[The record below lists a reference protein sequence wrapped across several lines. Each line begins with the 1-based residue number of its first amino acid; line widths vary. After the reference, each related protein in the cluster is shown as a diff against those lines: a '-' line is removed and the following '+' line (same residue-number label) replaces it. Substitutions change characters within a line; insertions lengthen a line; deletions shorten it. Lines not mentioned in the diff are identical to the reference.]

1 MVCTRGTAQE
11 VLCRATLKGV
21 TLSHSQKRSSQA
33 GLVNFDLSASGMN
46 ERKVVTSIALGIGGV
61 AVDAGLSGLYV
72 EHLVRVKD
80 GCL

>member
-1 MVCTRGTAQE
+1 
-11 VLCRATLKGV
+11 
-21 TLSHSQKRSSQA
+21 
-33 GLVNFDLSASGMN
+33 LVNFDLSASGMN

-80 GCL
+80 VCL